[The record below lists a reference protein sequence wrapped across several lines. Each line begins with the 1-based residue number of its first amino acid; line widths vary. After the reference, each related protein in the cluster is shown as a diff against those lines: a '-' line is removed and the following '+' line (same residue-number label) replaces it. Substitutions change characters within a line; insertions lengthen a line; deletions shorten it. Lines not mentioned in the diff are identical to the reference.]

1 MRSSEKGE
9 IVRRVMRVILDSRM
23 EGKRRERQGDVAFV
37 VDRIDTFRFRVGSMP
52 IRTRIKIAVGS
63 IGGNLHNEIRILIRA
78 RGDSEHNFFV
88 DLLCPSL
95 RSIELYAV

>member
-37 VDRIDTFRFRVGSMP
+37 VDRIDP
-52 IRTRIKIAVGS
+52 NALEAV
-63 IGGNLHNEIRILIRA
+63 RA
-78 RGDSEHNFFV
+78 EGTQV
-88 DLLCPSL
+88 LPDLF
-95 RSIELYAV
+95 